1 MGSFFSRLLTLSGML
16 LALTAAAEDGAS
28 GPEEK
33 ADTNSIVQA
42 ALQAEVDGDT
52 SRREVLLTRALER
65 NSKHLPA
72 RWHSGH
78 VQSEDRWLTLEEA
91 EDDATKRVRLPLIA
105 SSGTSTGAAWQ
116 ASWHWRGGVG
126 NTASRNERDC
136 IGQARS
142 VLIPAIPKRVAGWE
156 SGSFMVDF

>member
-16 LALTAAAEDGAS
+16 LALTAAAEDGAL

-91 EDDATKRVRLPLIA
+91 EGGDLDPLVA
-105 SSGTSTGAAWQ
+105 RGCVVQANHVGST
-116 ASWHWRGGVG
+116 
-126 NTASRNERDC
+126 
-136 IGQARS
+136 RS
-142 VLIPAIPKRVAGWE
+142 QGR
-156 SGSFMVDF
+156 